1 MCVSCCIVP
10 FHFLDQSFAET
21 KDWDQTALLWSQ
33 SGVES
38 NQSQQCTSLH
48 NVVIADIFVF
58 LVCLWI
64 MEKMKWYFVHQNL
77 ISNRLTYLVHAKSAG
92 ELISFGFSDRSVQS
106 LVSANRFA
114 ETKRE
119 KNDCTFWLISG
130 LSPDLGLSKRLIQ
143 KVKWPIFFVKIW
155 WHHLSVKVNYC
166 NSCLY
171 HFNCCC
177 QFKWPNW
184 SV

>member
-21 KDWDQTALLWSQ
+21 KDWVQTALLWSQ

-77 ISNRLTYLVHAKSAG
+77 ISNRLTYLVHAKSTG
-92 ELISFGFSDRSVQS
+92 ELISFGFSDRSVRS

-130 LSPDLGLSKRLIQ
+130 LSPDLGLSERLIQ
-143 KVKWPIFFVKIW
+143 KVKWPIFLSKY
-155 WHHLSVKVNYC
+155 HLSVKVNYC